1 MTIQEILAAQQRAS
15 NATRKAVPARPAVK
29 PAGNSVADILAAQ
42 RKASEAA
49 RKVIAVQGAKPAQ
62 NNSVAEIIARQRA
75 TAAAQKAATA
85 GISPALSGE
94 QKAIIESIKERY
106 HAFLAKLDQE
116 LAGQELFMTPPAA
129 EQVPAA
135 EQAPATEQTPAEPIF
150 APNVPANAEVVVD
163 ANPVANGISVGS
175 EMGGQ
180 VTVSTRPKRQRKP
193 KAVAKEPEQVETA
206 DGE

>member
-49 RKVIAVQGAKPAQ
+49 RKVIAVRGAKPAQ

-85 GISPALSGE
+85 GISPVLSGE

-129 EQVPAA
+129 EQA
-135 EQAPATEQTPAEPIF
+135 PAEPIF
-150 APNVPANAEVVVD
+150 APNVPADAEVVVE

-180 VTVSTRPKRQRKP
+180 VTVSTRPKRQRKQ
-193 KAVAKEPEQVETA
+193 KAVAKEPEPVEAA

>member
-49 RKVIAVQGAKPAQ
+49 RKVIAVQGVKPAQ

-85 GISPALSGE
+85 GISPVLSGE

-106 HAFLAKLDQE
+106 QTFLAKLDQE
-116 LAGQELFMTPPAA
+116 LAGQELFMAPPAA
-129 EQVPAA
+129 EQA
-135 EQAPATEQTPAEPIF
+135 PAEPIF

-163 ANPVANGISVGS
+163 ANPAANGISVGS

-180 VTVSTRPKRQRKP
+180 VTVSTRPKRQRKQ
-193 KAVAKEPEQVETA
+193 KAVVKEPEPAEPA
-206 DGE
+206 DAE

>member
-49 RKVIAVQGAKPAQ
+49 RKVIAIQGAKPAQ
-62 NNSVAEIIARQRA
+62 NNSIAEIIARQRA

-85 GISPALSGE
+85 GINPVLSGE

-106 HAFLAKLDQE
+106 HTFLAKLDQE
-116 LAGQELFMTPPAA
+116 LAGQELFMTPPAT
-129 EQVPAA
+129 
-135 EQAPATEQTPAEPIF
+135 EQAPAEPIF
-150 APNVPANAEVVVD
+150 APNVPANAEVVVET
-163 ANPVANGISVGS
+163 NPAVNGISVGS

-180 VTVSTRPKRQRKP
+180 VTVSTRPKRPRKQ
-193 KAVAKEPEQVETA
+193 KAVAKEPEPAETA

>member
-49 RKVIAVQGAKPAQ
+49 RKVIAVRGAKPAQ

-85 GISPALSGE
+85 GISPVLSGE

-116 LAGQELFMTPPAA
+116 LSGQELFMAPPAA
-129 EQVPAA
+129 EQA
-135 EQAPATEQTPAEPIF
+135 PAEPIF

-193 KAVAKEPEQVETA
+193 KAAVKEPEQVKAA

>member
-85 GISPALSGE
+85 GISPVLSGE

-106 HAFLAKLDQE
+106 QTFLAKLDQE
-116 LAGQELFMTPPAA
+116 LAGQELFMAPPAA
-129 EQVPAA
+129 EQA
-135 EQAPATEQTPAEPIF
+135 PAEPIF
-150 APNVPANAEVVVD
+150 APNVPANAEVVVET
-163 ANPVANGISVGS
+163 NPAVNGISVGS

-180 VTVSTRPKRQRKP
+180 VTVSTRPKRQRKQ
-193 KAVAKEPEQVETA
+193 KAAAKEPEPAETA

>member
-85 GISPALSGE
+85 GISPVLSGE

-106 HAFLAKLDQE
+106 QTFLAKLDQE
-116 LAGQELFMTPPAA
+116 LAGQELFMAPPAA
-129 EQVPAA
+129 EQA
-135 EQAPATEQTPAEPIF
+135 PAEPIF
-150 APNVPANAEVVVD
+150 APNVPANAEVVVET
-163 ANPVANGISVGS
+163 NPAVNGISVGS

-180 VTVSTRPKRQRKP
+180 VTVSTRPKRQRKQ
-193 KAVAKEPEQVETA
+193 KAAVKEPEPAETA

>member
-29 PAGNSVADILAAQ
+29 SAGNSVADILAAQ

-75 TAAAQKAATA
+75 TAAAQKAATS
-85 GISPALSGE
+85 GISPVLSGE

-106 HAFLAKLDQE
+106 QTFLAKLDQE
-116 LAGQELFMTPPAA
+116 LADQELFMAPPAA
-129 EQVPAA
+129 EQA
-135 EQAPATEQTPAEPIF
+135 PAEPIF
-150 APNVPANAEVVVD
+150 APNVPANAEVVVET
-163 ANPVANGISVGS
+163 NPVVNGISVGS

-180 VTVSTRPKRQRKP
+180 VTVSTRPKRQRKQ
-193 KAVAKEPEQVETA
+193 KAVAKEPEPAETA

>member
-15 NATRKAVPARPAVK
+15 NATRKAVTARPAVK

-85 GISPALSGE
+85 GISPVLSGE

-116 LAGQELFMTPPAA
+116 LAGQELFMAPPA
-129 EQVPAA
+129 V
-135 EQAPATEQTPAEPIF
+135 EQAPAEPIF

>member
-85 GISPALSGE
+85 GISPVLSGE

-116 LAGQELFMTPPAA
+116 LAGQELFMAP
-129 EQVPAA
+129 PAA

>member
-116 LAGQELFMTPPAA
+116 LAGQELFMAPH
-129 EQVPAA
+129 AA
-135 EQAPATEQTPAEPIF
+135 EQAPAEPIF

-180 VTVSTRPKRQRKP
+180 VTVSTRPKRQRKQ
-193 KAVAKEPEQVETA
+193 KTAAKEPEQVEAA

>member
-85 GISPALSGE
+85 GISPVLSGE

-129 EQVPAA
+129 EQ
-135 EQAPATEQTPAEPIF
+135 APTEPIF

-163 ANPVANGISVGS
+163 TNPAVNGISVGS

-180 VTVSTRPKRQRKP
+180 VTVSTRPKRQRKQ
-193 KAVAKEPEQVETA
+193 KAVAKEPEPAESA

>member
-1 MTIQEILAAQQRAS
+1 MTIQEILAAQQRAA

-85 GISPALSGE
+85 GISPVLSGE
-94 QKAIIESIKERY
+94 QKAIIGSIKERY

-129 EQVPAA
+129 EQA
-135 EQAPATEQTPAEPIF
+135 PAEPIF

-193 KAVAKEPEQVETA
+193 KAVAKESEQVETA